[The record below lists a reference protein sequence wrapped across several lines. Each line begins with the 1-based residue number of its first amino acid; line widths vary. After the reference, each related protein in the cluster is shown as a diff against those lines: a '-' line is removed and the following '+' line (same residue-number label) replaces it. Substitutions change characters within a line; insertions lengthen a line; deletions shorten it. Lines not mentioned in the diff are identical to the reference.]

1 MSAWVREK
9 TCKERENDSI
19 TCISI
24 IIIIIF
30 NKCVRAWIHTFAD
43 NLLVWGEKKEDK
55 EGQVSVWER
64 NREREW
70 ECEGMEEKEREGIM
84 KSGERERLFIFIVH

>member
-1 MSAWVREK
+1 MDTHICRQFVGMR
-9 TCKERENDSI
+9 
-19 TCISI
+19 
-24 IIIIIF
+24 
-30 NKCVRAWIHTFAD
+30 
-43 NLLVWGEKKEDK
+43 GKKEIK